1 MFSVVE
7 EKDEEVK
14 IVPRNAQQMWTDDDL
29 ATLAKYIKKF
39 PGGTTDRLEPH
50 LIFFLINKIFLKIH

>member
-1 MFSVVE
+1 LVSVA

-39 PGGTTDRLEPH
+39 PGGTTDRLEADQ
-50 LIFFLINKIFLKIH
+50 IFFTINKVFLGIL